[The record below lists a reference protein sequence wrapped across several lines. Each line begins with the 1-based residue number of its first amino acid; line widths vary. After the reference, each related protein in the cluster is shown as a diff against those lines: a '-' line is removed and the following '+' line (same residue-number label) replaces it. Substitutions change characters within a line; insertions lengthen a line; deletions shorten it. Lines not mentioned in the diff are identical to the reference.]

1 LSEQD
6 RAQITRTLNLAE
18 QLGAETAILTGNN
31 VAEEVLLYARTRNVT
46 RILVGKPV
54 PMHWRTWFTRSF
66 ADAIVR
72 GSGDIDVIFISGAE
86 PPAPMSTAAPAPSTA
101 WPWRE
106 YLLAVGVVG
115 CITAGSVLI
124 EAAIG
129 LGNVVLLYLA
139 GVIGLATRFRR
150 RTLVLA
156 SVLSVL
162 AFNFFFTTPYYTL
175 EVDNP
180 QYILTIVIMLTI
192 ALLISTL
199 TVRIREQARAAR
211 QREQRTATLYALSRA
226 YAAARDQATILAAA
240 ARHISNLFGSPV
252 AVLLPDAQGR
262 VQVWDGPHTLT
273 QLEASEQGVAQW
285 VYDHGQPAGVG
296 TSTLPSAR
304 ALYMPVQTTQRVRGV
319 LGLVPTPGALL
330 LDPDQRHLIETIA
343 SQTALAL
350 ERAALAVEAQQA
362 QVRVE
367 TEQLRNA
374 LLSSVSHDLRT
385 PLASITGAA
394 SSLLAQHAT
403 LPAPTVHDLLST
415 IAEEAERLS
424 RLVQNLLEMTRIESG
439 TIQVTKAWQP
449 LDEVVGAAL
458 TRLERSL
465 TGRPVTVTLPH
476 DLPPVPLDEVLIE
489 QVILNLLDNALKY
502 TPDGSPIAVGAHA
515 EAGDDGHL
523 DAVVVTV
530 ADRGLGLP
538 PGTEQQVFEKFFRSQ
553 ATGSGRGAGLGLTIC
568 QG

>member
-1 LSEQD
+1 
-6 RAQITRTLNLAE
+6 
-18 QLGAETAILTGNN
+18 
-31 VAEEVLLYARTRNVT
+31 
-46 RILVGKPV
+46 
-54 PMHWRTWFTRSF
+54 M
-66 ADAIVR
+66 
-72 GSGDIDVIFISGAE
+72 
-86 PPAPMSTAAPAPSTA
+86 
-101 WPWRE
+101 
-106 YLLAVGVVG
+106 
-115 CITAGSVLI
+115 
-124 EAAIG
+124 
-129 LGNVVLLYLA
+129 
-139 GVIGLATRFRR
+139 
-150 RTLVLA
+150 
-156 SVLSVL
+156 
-162 AFNFFFTTPYYTL
+162 
-175 EVDNP
+175 
-180 QYILTIVIMLTI
+180 
-192 ALLISTL
+192 
-199 TVRIREQARAAR
+199 
-211 QREQRTATLYALSRA
+211 
-226 YAAARDQATILAAA
+226 
-240 ARHISNLFGSPV
+240 
-252 AVLLPDAQGR
+252 
-262 VQVWDGPHTLT
+262 
-273 QLEASEQGVAQW
+273 
-285 VYDHGQPAGVG
+285 
-296 TSTLPSAR
+296 
-304 ALYMPVQTTQRVRGV
+304 

-553 ATGSGRGAGLGLTIC
+553 ATGSGRGAGLA
-568 QG
+568 